1 MYLLINNFDQFYFQN
16 RQKLLEEC
24 NYVANE
30 KKMPQY
36 ITDVIEISSD
46 SDREDSYKEN
56 SDEEN
61 YVQNGLIFIFK
72 TVRVISS

>member
-1 MYLLINNFDQFYFQN
+1 
-16 RQKLLEEC
+16 
-24 NYVANE
+24 
-30 KKMPQY
+30 MPQY

-61 YVQNGLIFIFK
+61 YV
-72 TVRVISS
+72 